1 MADTRQSQKGMALL
15 LLLLLGLG
23 IGTTVFL
30 SAWNSL
36 NVRLVQEQK
45 TQAILTEAKE
55 ALIAYASSVYPVG
68 NNRPGDLPCPDTNND
83 GKKELSCG
91 NANGSTGQAARLGRL
106 PWKSLG
112 LADLRDASG
121 ERLWYA
127 VSNNFK
133 ENTRRL
139 PLNSDTTGTIQVADS
154 AGNSIPNV
162 IAVIIAPGPPLQRLN
177 GAVIQDRSP
186 AGENNPANYLDETA
200 TEDNADFTDS
210 ATNGFVSGIV
220 RDAQGRILV
229 NDGMLLITYNDL
241 MPLLEKQVAST
252 VLNCLTSY
260 AAYSDAMNDN
270 WGRYPWPAGMA
281 SSATG
286 NHKDTSGTL
295 FGRIPDL
302 MCHTGGEGVS
312 EIACNPIVG
321 TNPQMLSSW
330 GLVPGCTLNDAWFK
344 QNWREQVFYAIADAY
359 KPGTGVPACGTC
371 LTVGSTTGVKVAV
384 FVGRQTL
391 SAQNRSNSV
400 DKAVIGNYLED
411 ENATAYDGI
420 FANNAISTTFN
431 DLLVFK

>member
-1 MADTRQSQKGMALL
+1 MAYTRHSQKGMALL

-36 NVRLVQEQK
+36 NVRLAHEQK

-91 NANGSTGQAARLGRL
+91 SANGSTGQAARLGRL

-139 PLNSDTTGTIQVADS
+139 PLNSDTTGTILVADS

-162 IAVIIAPGPPLQRLN
+162 IAVIIAPGVPLQRLN

-229 NDGMLLITYNDL
+229 NDTMLLITYNDL
-241 MPLLEKQVAST
+241 MPQLERQVAST

-260 AAYSDAMNDN
+260 AAYIGGIHNN
-270 WGRYPWPAGMA
+270 QGRYPWAADMA
-281 SSATG
+281 ASAL
-286 NHKDTSGTL
+286 NNYADSPNTL
-295 FGRIPDL
+295 FGRIPETL
-302 MCHTGGEGVS
+302 MNSKASAANMLPNWGGIPS
-312 EIACNPIVG
+312 
-321 TNPQMLSSW
+321 
-330 GLVPGCTLNDAWFK
+330 CTINENWFRD
-344 QNWREQVFYAIADAY
+344 NWREQVFYAIADAF
-359 KPGTGVPACGTC
+359 KPGTTPAVCGTC
-371 LTVGSTTGVKVAV
+371 LTVGSTPNARVAV
-384 FVGRQTL
+384 LLGRQALTAPPL
-391 SAQNRSNSV
+391 NQNHAS
-400 DKAVIGNYLED
+400 KAIIGNYLEGG
-411 ENATAYDGI
+411 NATPYDGLLET
-420 FANNAISTTFN
+420 NAISTTFN